1 MVPVLTVASFIL
13 PISTNRT
20 RAASAGVPQFE
31 LACLAQPFPERRCR
45 KAGSMKR
52 AHKDFPTTGLNKLQ
66 QKPHWFCLHTKAFE
80 VIQMSKAQSQ
90 TPLHL
95 RAASQDTATSKTSIN
110 YCKKNINR
118 IVLKKKWGLSENS
131 LKRYEILL
139 ELSVSL
145 STFT

>member
-1 MVPVLTVASFIL
+1 
-13 PISTNRT
+13 
-20 RAASAGVPQFE
+20 
-31 LACLAQPFPERRCR
+31 
-45 KAGSMKR
+45 MKR